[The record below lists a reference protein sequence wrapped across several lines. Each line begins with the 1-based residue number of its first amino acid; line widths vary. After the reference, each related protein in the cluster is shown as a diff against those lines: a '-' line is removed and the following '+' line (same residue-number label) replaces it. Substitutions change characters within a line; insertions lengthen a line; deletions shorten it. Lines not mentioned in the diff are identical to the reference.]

1 MRNKA
6 KLWEVK
12 ASFENSSIYSKGYF
26 EKIKVVN
33 APNVKEAL
41 RIGME
46 NKGDFRL
53 QNIISVILLA
63 EED

>member
-1 MRNKA
+1 MGDYFLGN
-6 KLWEVK
+6 
-12 ASFENSSIYSKGYF
+12 SKGYF

-46 NKGDFRL
+46 NKGDFRV